1 MARSCSRLPDCMDT
15 SAAWDDAPGCWRQRA
30 TAAARTCG
38 SRDCNCCIIA
48 RGHLFT
54 AWTETPR
61 LRPETR
67 PSMSLLKS
75 RSRIDRF
82 ATCPAAS
89 HTQRALA
96 GVAPQLLQ
104 LDIVRRSEFRG
115 SRRRLGR
122 ARKSLPRQ
130 VATLLPREPE
140 GCRARAHWHRGNHAG
155 VRASAR
161 CQRALSN
168 SPRRAP
174 RLARAPKRRDP
185 L

>member
-1 MARSCSRLPDCMDT
+1 MDT
-15 SAAWDDAPGCWRQRA
+15 SAAWDDVPGCWRQRA

-61 LRPETR
+61 LRPETP
-67 PSMSLLKS
+67 PSMSLLKADLES
-75 RSRIDRF
+75 IRF

-96 GVAPQLLQ
+96 GVALQLLQ

-130 VATLLPREPE
+130 VATLLPRETEP
-140 GCRARAHWHRGNHAG
+140 RACALALRQPRRGPRERSLPKSAFKLSAPRAAPRNPT
-155 VRASAR
+155 RAS
-161 CQRALSN
+161 
-168 SPRRAP
+168 
-174 RLARAPKRRDP
+174 KRRDP